1 MAKALQFELAE
12 KIYNSEPVKLDR
24 KKIYG
29 HKELTAFDSDGKE
42 CTQCHL
48 DPAGEL
54 LIPQGA
60 IKIASLD
67 ESGNSIGRDEMILT
81 DDQGNPPEEY
91 PSSFDAPLKLQHTVS
106 EEEFFDHLWKA
117 VYQINNPELAEAVG
131 NEIYSFPF
139 SFRGGHTLDDGFL
152 LTSENSCFLF
162 SGEKVEF
169 PYLNAPDMGELDD
182 SAEND
187 DDELLEFDMM

>member
-1 MAKALQFELAE
+1 M
-12 KIYNSEPVKLDR
+12 
-24 KKIYG
+24 
-29 HKELTAFDSDGKE
+29 T
-42 CTQCHL
+42 
-48 DPAGEL
+48 
-54 LIPQGA
+54 
-60 IKIASLD
+60 
-67 ESGNSIGRDEMILT
+67 
-81 DDQGNPPEEY
+81 
-91 PSSFDAPLKLQHTVS
+91 
-106 EEEFFDHLWKA
+106 
-117 VYQINNPELAEAVG
+117 EAVG

-182 SAEND
+182 NAEND